1 MRLIKL
7 FPIIIITLLIFISN
21 VGCNQA
27 SQEAINTEKKD
38 QANQK
43 ESVTETQDQAKQ
55 QEIDKYLEEFAEWE
69 NYIDESIKNVEPLID
84 DLTDLTIKRTE
95 ANKTNDKKKALS
107 YLQVEEDK
115 CEEVVNALYDLY
127 VPIIAKDYHE
137 Y

>member
-1 MRLIKL
+1 M
-7 FPIIIITLLIFISN
+7 
-21 VGCNQA
+21 
-27 SQEAINTEKKD
+27 
-38 QANQK
+38 
-43 ESVTETQDQAKQ
+43 
-55 QEIDKYLEEFAEWE
+55 EEFAEWE

-127 VPIIAKDYHE
+127 WSGASSQILSKILSIIE
-137 Y
+137 YFIITPAIQPNIKWLILYSLYIFFVLIVLVADVERGIGEN